1 MKISI
6 TSDIHIDFWVGINGS
21 VKKQQKTMRLLI
33 EKLLPE
39 EKSDT
44 LVIAGDIGHYN
55 HQNKLLFEVLR
66 EYYKDIIWVHG
77 NHDLYMI
84 SNSVKKKFD
93 CNSYVRLEDMIAL
106 ADKIDGVHYLNGNMV
121 EIDGVKFGGCGM
133 WYNYDY
139 AMEVWNMPHRH
150 CIQMWKDYL
159 NDANLIRVPWKGI
172 VGQMDNEAY
181 FDEQFELLE
190 KVYLTSDVIVTHVN
204 PDWENIYPKWKMP
217 QSTFYTFD
225 GREMLKELDEN
236 KMWIF
241 GHTHDKYFYSH
252 PSGCSMICNPVD
264 YAIDHWWDRD
274 LSHIKFLTMEVGKL
288 KSYEDVFKEG
298 TPDE

>member
-33 EKLLPE
+33 EKLLPA

-55 HQNKLLFEVLR
+55 HQNKLLFETLR
-66 EYYKDIIWVHG
+66 EYYKNVIWVHG

-84 SNSVKKKFD
+84 SNSVKKKYG
-93 CNSYVRLEDMIAL
+93 CNSFERLEDMIKT
-106 ADKIDGVHYLNGNMV
+106 ADKIDGVHYLNGNIV
-121 EIDGVKFGGCGM
+121 EIDGFKFGGCGM

-139 AMEVWNMPHRH
+139 AMKVWKMPHIQ
-150 CIQMWKDYL
+150 CVQMWNDYL
-159 NDANLIRVPWKGI
+159 NDANLIKVPWKGI
-172 VGQMDNEAY
+172 IGKINVEEY
-181 FDEQFELLE
+181 FDEQLELL
-190 KVYLTSDVIVTHVN
+190 KQVYLKSDVIVTHIN
-204 PDWENIYPKWKMP
+204 PDWENIHAKWRFP
-217 QSTFYTFD
+217 ESTFFTFD
-225 GREMLKELDEN
+225 GRGIIKKLDEN

-252 PSGCSMICNPVD
+252 PSGCTMICNPVD

-288 KSYEDVFKEG
+288 KSYDDVFK
-298 TPDE
+298 DVK